1 MGAFLKTIIS
11 YLWSLVPLNSLGNNG
26 SCDQLLLGSGP
37 QIDWQSESLQKHA
50 FKKGGGGGGGGGG
63 GYGYFKWTTDFPWL
77 NSQLC
82 KDWAGRE

>member
-50 FKKGGGGGGGGGG
+50 FKRGGGDMD
-63 GYGYFKWTTDFPWL
+63 TL
-77 NSQLC
+77 NEPQTFHGWIRNYVRTGQAESNEQT
-82 KDWAGRE
+82 